1 MALSNLIISLFAG
14 KPLLARLT
22 ASSGLAIL
30 LHHGVLRRGEWHL
43 WAPNLLSAWLLLAA
57 GVLAAEVALAEQGGM
72 LASAVNAGCTV
83 VAFTATVF
91 ASMAAYRLGFHGLRK
106 FPGPR
111 AAAVSKLWHS
121 WQCRGGKNYLVLDK
135 LRSEY
140 GDFVRTG
147 PNEVTIFDPEALIKL
162 DGPGNRSIKSDWY
175 DFLMPDMGVT
185 TIRNKAFHDQRRKV
199 WTLAFS
205 AKALPWYEQQM
216 VEHATKLESLISEAA
231 RETKPVHFG
240 SLAYW
245 FSFDVMGMFALA
257 KSFNMLHD
265 EQWHYAI
272 VNLRRAMA
280 ILGPLSAVPWL
291 AQIGFKFLKG
301 YWVVKDW
308 HSMTGWCRERMQ
320 ERIKM
325 DEEGTSIASYL
336 IADAKSRDAVAEE
349 HHLLTGEA
357 IVAIVAGSDTVAPT
371 LVFLFYQLARNP
383 ALAEKLRHE
392 LQGINPHNLE
402 ALRQLPFLNA
412 LINETLRLHP
422 AVPTGGYR
430 DSPPEGCTIGGRF
443 IPGNTTIVAPR
454 YSIFR
459 CKSYLFLFV
468 APLFYFRMEASETCY
483 RDANDFIPERWTSR
497 PELVKDSRSFLPF
510 AQGRYTCLGK
520 ALALS
525 ELRVV
530 TALLVSKYRIRF
542 PHGEVG
548 ESVERDLRDQFTAAP
563 GNLDLVFEALG

>member
-1 MALSNLIISLFAG
+1 MHCS
-14 KPLLARLT
+14 T
-22 ASSGLAIL
+22 
-30 LHHGVLRRGEWHL
+30 
-43 WAPNLLSAWLLLAA
+43 
-57 GVLAAEVALAEQGGM
+57 
-72 LASAVNAGCTV
+72 
-83 VAFTATVF
+83 
-91 ASMAAYRLGFHGLRK
+91 
-106 FPGPR
+106 PR
-111 AAAVSKLWHS
+111 
-121 WQCRGGKNYLVLDK
+121 D
-135 LRSEY
+135 
-140 GDFVRTG
+140 TG
-147 PNEVTIFDPEALIKL
+147 PNEVTIFNPEALIKL

-185 TIRNKAFHDQRRKV
+185 TIRNKAFHDERRKV
-199 WTLAFS
+199 WTQAFS
-205 AKALPWYEQQM
+205 AKALPWYEHQM
-216 VEHATKLESLISEAA
+216 VEHAAKLETLISEAA
-231 RETKPVHFG
+231 QNNKTVQFG

-265 EQWHYAI
+265 KKWHYAI
-272 VNLRRAMA
+272 ANLRRAMA

-308 HSMTGWCRERMQ
+308 HSMTGWCRERME
-320 ERIKM
+320 ERVKM
-325 DEEGTSIASYL
+325 DDEGTSIASYL
-336 IADAKSRDAVAEE
+336 IADAKSRDAVAKE
-349 HHLLTGEA
+349 HHLLAGEA

-383 ALAEKLRHE
+383 ALAQKLFHE
-392 LQGINPHNLE
+392 LQSIDLLDLH
-402 ALRQLPFLNA
+402 ALQKLPFLNA

-430 DSPPEGCTIGGRF
+430 DSPPQGCTIAGRF

-459 CKSYLFLFV
+459 
-468 APLFYFRMEASETCY
+468 SETCY
-483 RDANDFIPERWTSR
+483 HDANEFVPERWTSR

-530 TALLVSKYRIRF
+530 TALLVSKYHIRF
-542 PHGEVG
+542 PQGEAG

-563 GNLDLVFEALG
+563 GGLGLVFEARE